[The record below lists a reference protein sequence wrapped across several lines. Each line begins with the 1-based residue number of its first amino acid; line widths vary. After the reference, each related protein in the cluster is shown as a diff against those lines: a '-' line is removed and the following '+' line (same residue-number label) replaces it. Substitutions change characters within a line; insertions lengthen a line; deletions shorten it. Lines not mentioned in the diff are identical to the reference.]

1 MNEEK
6 FGQFIK
12 DIRKK
17 NNLTQRE
24 FAEKFGVTYQAVSKW
39 ENGINMPDLMIL
51 KDICKEYNMSIDEFL
66 GNIPS
71 TPQKKKIDTKVFVLI
86 GIFLTILI
94 TSLIVIRNHSNNG
107 FEHKLLS
114 SSCDSYNLNGSIAYN
129 KNKTSIYI
137 SHISYCG
144 KEDNT
149 LYKNVSVS
157 LYEQEGNKITKI
169 DTQEY
174 KEENLSTIKNLIKD
188 ITFNVNNFE
197 KTCKYYNEHSLY
209 IQIDALTED
218 DEIYTHKIPLNI
230 DDNC

>member
-12 DIRKK
+12 DIRKE
-17 NNLTQRE
+17 NGLTQKE
-24 FAEKFGVTYQAVSKW
+24 FADKFGVTYQAVSKW

-51 KDICKEYNMSIDEFL
+51 KDICKEFNMSIDEFL
-66 GNIPS
+66 GNVPTS
-71 TPQKKKIDTKVFVLI
+71 PKKKIDLKTIILLI
-86 GIFLTILI
+86 LLLLALI
-94 TSLIVIRNHSNNG
+94 TSIVIIKNHYDSN

-114 SSCDSYNLNGSIAYN
+114 SSCDMYNLNGSIAYN

-149 LYKNVSVS
+149 LYKDVSVS
-157 LYEQEGNKITKI
+157 LYEQEGNTITKI

-174 KEENLSTIKNLIKD
+174 KEEELSTIKNLIKD
-188 ITFNVNNFE
+188 ITFNVDNFE

-218 DEIYTHKIPLNI
+218 GEIYTHKIPLKI